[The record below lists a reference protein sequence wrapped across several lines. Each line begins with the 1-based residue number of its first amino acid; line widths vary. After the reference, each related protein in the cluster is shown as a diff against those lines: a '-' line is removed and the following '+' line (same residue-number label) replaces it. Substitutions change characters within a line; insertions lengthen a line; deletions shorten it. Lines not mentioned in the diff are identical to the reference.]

1 MNQDKD
7 DLRQTM
13 PQQKKLRWTGV
24 DKRQKRDKDKHIH
37 THKDRE
43 IEKDKYEIEIRLIKR
58 PVE

>member
-7 DLRQTM
+7 DLRQTI
-13 PQQKKLRWTGV
+13 PQQRWTEV

-43 IEKDKYEIEIRLIKR
+43 TEKDKYEIEIRLIKR